1 MLCESKIWQ
10 RLGQEKNGIYV
21 AAFCPHAAVD
31 RQVACEALSCI
42 VVARYCLTSSC
53 SRKKQWKPYLSS
65 QSASPSLHFSSFHL
79 VNRVQTVSLY
89 HFRLNQQ
96 TWRDKHRRIFSI
108 FIGPMWRWGHHVC
121 VMFMLSNFVTS
132 IKNTIKIN
140 HCSLCDNLQQ
150 SMCDILCTIWRGI
163 SLVQVFSR
171 LTFALKTNS
180 FIFFF

>member
-1 MLCESKIWQ
+1 MCYIRVSL
-10 RLGQEKNGIYV
+10 YV
-21 AAFCPHAAVD
+21 
-31 RQVACEALSCI
+31 Q
-42 VVARYCLTSSC
+42 Y
-53 SRKKQWKPYLSS
+53 
-65 QSASPSLHFSSFHL
+65 SL
-79 VNRVQTVSLY
+79 NRVQTVSLY

-163 SLVQVFSR
+163 SLVQVFSQ

-180 FIFFF
+180 FIFFFLIKCSPKGYKVISRYIGKLSKQKSDYSQ

>member
-1 MLCESKIWQ
+1 MIKTLNRNCCVRAKFDRDWGRKKMGYMWLLFAPMQQLST
-10 RLGQEKNGIYV
+10 
-21 AAFCPHAAVD
+21 VD
-31 RQVACEALSCI
+31 RQDACEALSCI

-65 QSASPSLHFSSFHL
+65 QSASPSLQFSSFHL

-132 IKNTIKIN
+132 IKKHNKDK
-140 HCSLCDNLQQ
+140 SL
-150 SMCDILCTIWRGI
+150 
-163 SLVQVFSR
+163 
-171 LTFALKTNS
+171 
-180 FIFFF
+180 